1 MTRTATL
8 PPAVR
13 GGAVAVVAGALV
25 ILASELVET
34 FGGGYSDTTFT
45 LLIVGRAVLGA
56 GIWALHRVQARSGG
70 LPSLLGAALLTV
82 AMYVLSLQEILAWGA
97 RSEAEV
103 IERAGPI
110 FWVGIP
116 LVAVGGLLF
125 GLSVVRARVLP
136 LWTGAVPLAALVAIA
151 VGIATDLEVVISV
164 ANMAI
169 SASFLGM
176 GAAVLTGRLGA
187 GRASATPE
195 PAKGRSA

>member
-1 MTRTATL
+1 MTGTVTVS
-8 PPAVR
+8 PAVR
-13 GGAVAVVAGALV
+13 GGAVAVVVGALV
-25 ILASELVET
+25 ILASELLET

-45 LLIVGRAVLGA
+45 LLIAGRAVLGA

-70 LPSLLGAALLTV
+70 LPSLLGAGLLTV

-110 FWVGIP
+110 YWVGIP

-151 VGIATDLEVVISV
+151 VGIPTDLEVVISV

-169 SASFLGM
+169 NAAFAAM
-176 GAAVLTGRLGA
+176 GAAVLTGRLREGRRPVVPSAAGA
-187 GRASATPE
+187 DT
-195 PAKGRSA
+195 